1 MKVGLL
7 GFEFVSPNKGC
18 EALSYSFLNILKR
31 AKKSEI
37 EIYVFSNI
45 KSLGMSE
52 KKFPEFKFTIVPLKV
67 KDYRMRTIRAFMDCD
82 CVFDITMGDSFSD
95 IYSKKYCIGLI
106 RYKRIAE
113 FFAKK
118 YILLPQTYGPFTD
131 KKIECM
137 AMNVIKRADEV
148 YARDPLSKEYLE
160 NNCKNVKAKLFI
172 DLAFML
178 PYEKEKYKMN
188 HEKINLGLN
197 ISGLLWRGGFIRG
210 NQFELKFS
218 YKEYINELLN
228 RYCHDNR
235 YNVHLIPHVIDQ
247 DNDAY
252 DDDYKI
258 LKLLNK
264 KYPNTVLAPPFKNPI
279 EAKSYIS
286 NMDCFLGGRLHSTI
300 AAFSSG
306 VATIPFSYSRK
317 FEGLY
322 NLFEYQ
328 YLIHG
333 RTDSLLLSIE
343 KSINY
348 IENYREITKRVVE
361 YKKVND
367 IKMDQFVTEIA
378 KVL

>member
-197 ISGLLWRGGFIRG
+197 ISGRIYQR
-210 NQFELKFS
+210 K
-218 YKEYINELLN
+218 
-228 RYCHDNR
+228 
-235 YNVHLIPHVIDQ
+235 
-247 DNDAY
+247 
-252 DDDYKI
+252 
-258 LKLLNK
+258 
-264 KYPNTVLAPPFKNPI
+264 PI
-279 EAKSYIS
+279 
-286 NMDCFLGGRLHSTI
+286 
-300 AAFSSG
+300 
-306 VATIPFSYSRK
+306 
-317 FEGLY
+317 
-322 NLFEYQ
+322 
-328 YLIHG
+328 
-333 RTDSLLLSIE
+333 
-343 KSINY
+343 
-348 IENYREITKRVVE
+348 
-361 YKKVND
+361 
-367 IKMDQFVTEIA
+367 
-378 KVL
+378 